1 VTEYTRVFVLVLGFA
16 LGCAGY
22 VWLLSRAFRD
32 GNWWGTLI
40 FFLPPLALLYLV
52 LHLRRSLAPI
62 AVMLVGACVV
72 FVPFGVK
79 YFPRWFI
86 DLGPRVKEVD
96 GETHLTLTGWDR
108 KDYAAILGA
117 WPDAAVVQMANPD
130 VTDETVKALTGF
142 RKLKFL
148 DLDNTEVTDEG
159 LEVIAR
165 LPALEV
171 LRLRNTKVTD
181 AGFRE
186 HLAGM
191 KSLRVVHYRGT
202 GIQKTT
208 LSDWKQRKDGRKFLP

>member
-1 VTEYTRVFVLVLGFA
+1 VTEYARVLVIVLGFV
-16 LGCAGY
+16 LGCAAY

-40 FFLPPLALLYLV
+40 FFLPPVALLYFL
-52 LHLRRSLAPI
+52 LHFRRSWAP
-62 AVMLVGACVV
+62 VGLMLVAAGLV

-86 DLGPRVKEVD
+86 DLGPRVKHVD
-96 GETHLTLTGWDR
+96 GDTHVTLTGWDR

-117 WPDAAVVQMANPD
+117 WPDATVVQMANPD
-130 VTDETVKALTGF
+130 VTDETIKALADF
-142 RKLKFL
+142 RKLKSL

-171 LRLRNTKVTD
+171 LRLRNTHVTD
-181 AGFRE
+181 AGFRT

-202 GIQKTT
+202 GIEKAT
-208 LSDWKQRKDGRKFLP
+208 LTAWKERKDGRKFLP